1 MAQLNDEAQWLTTL
15 GFIISIL
22 ILFLALIVN
31 QSVLVGKTTSESVLE
46 FPKNSIQ
53 DLKSEVAEITR
64 RGGELNDTK
73 VELYYLALYRENS
86 LIYLEKSGGSIS
98 IHYNDGRTVYN
109 EIYQEDL

>member
-1 MAQLNDEAQWLTTL
+1 MAQLNDQAQWIITL

-53 DLKSEVAEITR
+53 DLKSEVMEIT
-64 RGGELNDTK
+64 GKGELNDSK
-73 VELYYLALYRENS
+73 NDLYNLGLNRKNS
-86 LIYLEKSGGSIS
+86 LIYLEKSDDNIF
-98 IHYNDGRTVYN
+98 IHYNDGQTVYN
-109 EIYQEDL
+109 ETYRGG